1 MGAPTM
7 PTVSQASTV
16 WSGLDRRP
24 AAPVLTELA
33 FFHQLATELLACP
46 NVDAAQ
52 ATLLRRVREATGAQ
66 TAALLGVNHG
76 RLRCRLEAFDPVPA
90 TGMPAEREL
99 HLDTPPVSL
108 LLSQAVPTILDADTP
123 ALPWLPAPH
132 AHGVMLSA
140 PLRRQSTAIGFL
152 VVELPD
158 GSDAYAARAL
168 LGTAALAAVLGLE
181 AVRREA
187 REESL
192 AMVRHD
198 IFNPITVA
206 LFHTEMLAETLEHRQ
221 DKELADLAHS
231 VYSCLNAVCD
241 MVSTFCYLEAI
252 DQGAPAIHPEPID
265 FVELAN
271 DIVEAHRP
279 TANAKRLDLTFDGHC
294 PELRAD
300 RRQLG
305 RVVANL
311 VSNALKYTSGPGTVH
326 VKLDHDGDGA
336 ILTVTDTG
344 VGLAPADLAQLF
356 TKHARFHRHLD
367 IPGTGL
373 GLYLSKAIVDAHGGR
388 IDASSTLGKGSTF
401 RVRIPFA

>member
-1 MGAPTM
+1 ML
-7 PTVSQASTV
+7 
-16 WSGLDRRP
+16 WSEADRRP
-24 AAPVLTELA
+24 TAPVLTELA
-33 FFHQLATELLACP
+33 FLHLLASELLASP
-46 NVDAAQ
+46 NVEDAY
-52 ATLLRRVREATGAQ
+52 ATLLRRVREATGAH
-66 TAALLGVNHG
+66 TAALLSVHHS
-76 RLRCRLEAFDPVPA
+76 RLRCRLEAIDPAPPG
-90 TGMPAEREL
+90 GMSADREI
-99 HLDTPPVSL
+99 HLDVPPVSL
-108 LLSQAVPTILDADTP
+108 FLSQAVPTILEAGTP
-123 ALPWLPAPH
+123 RLPWLPTPH
-132 AHGVMLSA
+132 DPSVLLSA
-140 PLRRQSTAIGFL
+140 PLRRQGKAVGFL
-152 VVELPD
+152 VIELPATA
-158 GSDAYAARAL
+158 DAYAARAL

-187 REESL
+187 RDEFL

-206 LFHTEMLAETLEHRQ
+206 LFHTEMLAETLENRE

-265 FVELAN
+265 IVELVT
-271 DIVEAHRP
+271 DIVDAHRP
-279 TANAKRLDLTFDGHC
+279 TAVAKQLELTCDGHC

-305 RVVANL
+305 RVVTNL
-311 VSNALKYTSGPGTVH
+311 VSNALKYTPGPGRVH
-326 VKLDHDGDGA
+326 VHLDHDADGA
-336 ILTVTDTG
+336 ILTVADTG
-344 VGLAPADLAQLF
+344 AGLAPADLQRLF

-388 IDASSTLGKGSTF
+388 IDVESTLGEGSTF

>member
-1 MGAPTM
+1 MSPA
-7 PTVSQASTV
+7 SQASTV
-16 WSGLDRRP
+16 WSGTDRHP
-24 AAPVLTELA
+24 TAPVLTELA
-33 FFHQLATELLACP
+33 FFHLLATELLASP
-46 NVDAAQ
+46 NVEDAQ
-52 ATLLRRVREATGAQ
+52 ATLLRRVREATGAR
-66 TAALLGVNHG
+66 TAALLGVHHG
-76 RLRCRLEAFDPVPA
+76 RLRCRLEALDPVPPA
-90 TGMPAEREL
+90 GMPAEREV

-108 LLSQAVPTILDADTP
+108 FLSQAVPTILEPGTP
-123 ALPWLPAPH
+123 CLPWLPATREPH
-132 AHGVMLSA
+132 VLLSA
-140 PLRRQSTAIGFL
+140 PLRRQSRAIGFL

-158 GSDAYAARAL
+158 GADAYAARAL

-181 AVRREA
+181 VVRREA
-187 REESL
+187 RDEFL

-206 LFHTEMLAETLEHRQ
+206 LFHTEMLAETLEHRE

-231 VYSCLNAVCD
+231 VHSCLNAVCD

-265 FVELAN
+265 FVELVG
-271 DIVEAHRP
+271 DIVDAHRP
-279 TANAKRLDLTFDGHC
+279 TATAKRLELVFDGRC

-311 VSNALKYTSGPGTVH
+311 VSNALKYTPGPGRVH
-326 VKLDHDGDGA
+326 VHLDHDADGA
-336 ILTVTDTG
+336 ILTVADTG
-344 VGLAPADLAQLF
+344 AGLAPADLDHLF

-388 IDASSTLGKGSTF
+388 IDAASTLGKGSTF